1 MSKEL
6 KQIKAKIKKLQS
18 KKALIDEQLEP
29 LLLKEEELENQEI
42 ITICRQNHITL
53 AELMQKF
60 KENQKKEEEK
70 CDERT
75 EYVEG

>member
-60 KENQKKEEEK
+60 KEHQKKEEEK
-70 CDERT
+70 GDERT